1 MLKTA
6 GEIAQLLQGK
16 IEGDA
21 SSVVERFSKIEDAQS
36 GSLTFL
42 ANPDYESF
50 IYATKASV
58 IIVGTDFQPR
68 SALPASLTLI
78 RVQDPYS
85 GFARLLEISNSEKR
99 RFSGIH
105 PSAVIDHEAQL
116 GQNCHI
122 AALVVIEK
130 GSVVGEDSEIHAGV
144 CIGQNVKIG
153 KGALIHSGVQIADDC
168 IIGDHCTIQANA
180 VIGSD
185 GFGFAPQT
193 NATYRKVPQI
203 GNVIIEDGCE
213 IGALTTIDR
222 ATMGS
227 TIIESGVKLDNHIQ
241 VAHNVRIGKN
251 TVIAAQTGI
260 AGSTSIGANCMIG
273 GQVGFAGHIKVA
285 DGVKIAAQSG
295 VTKSITLPNTIW
307 QGTPAMQIQEHQ
319 KQLIALRKLTKEKG
333 MDRLENLESK
343 WNQT

>member
-6 GEIAQLLQGK
+6 GEIAELLQGK

-21 SSVVERFSKIEDAQS
+21 SSELKRFSKIEDAQS

-50 IYATKASV
+50 IYETNASA
-58 IIVGTDFQPR
+58 IIVSADFQPR
-68 SALPASLTLI
+68 LDLPSQLTLI
-78 RVQDPYS
+78 RVADPYS
-85 GFARLLEISNSEKR
+85 GFARLLELADSENR
-99 RFSGIH
+99 RLPGVH
-105 PSAVIDHEAQL
+105 PSAVVDGEAQL
-116 GQNCHI
+116 AQNCHI
-122 AALVVIEK
+122 AALVVIER
-130 GSVVGEDSEIHAGV
+130 GSIVGENCEIHAGV
-144 CIGQNVKIG
+144 VIGQNVKIG
-153 KGALIHSGVQIADDC
+153 KGTLIHSGVQIMDDC
-168 IIGDHCTIQANA
+168 EIGDHCTIQANA

-193 NATYRKVPQI
+193 NSTYRKVPQI
-203 GNVIIEDGCE
+203 GNVVIHNGCE
-213 IGALTTIDR
+213 IGASTTIDR

-227 TIIESGVKLDNHIQ
+227 TVIESGVKLDNHIQ

-260 AGSTSIGANCMIG
+260 AGSTTIGDNCMIG

-295 VTKSITLPNTIW
+295 VTKNITKPNTIW
-307 QGTPAMQIQEHQ
+307 QGTPAMRIQDHQ
-319 KQLIALRKLTKEKG
+319 KQLIALRKLTNENG
-333 MDRLENLESK
+333 LDRLEKLESK
-343 WNQT
+343 WNRT